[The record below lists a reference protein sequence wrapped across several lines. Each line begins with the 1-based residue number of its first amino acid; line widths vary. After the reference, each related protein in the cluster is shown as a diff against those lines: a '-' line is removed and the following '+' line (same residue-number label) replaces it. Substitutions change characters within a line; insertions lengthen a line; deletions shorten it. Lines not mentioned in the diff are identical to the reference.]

1 MGKSKFILVH
11 KNKVED
17 KKIGTRSLFWYD
29 PFYKT
34 LLTFDGIALSFFVKK
49 ETYIYTD
56 DGNTEIFKDRYNKPL
71 TEASITT
78 IIEYL
83 ENYKNSKEYYR
94 RINPLLGLLKGFD
107 CSGWNNLTVLHY
119 GH

>member
-1 MGKSKFILVH
+1 MGYESKLYI
-11 KNKVED
+11 VEKTD
-17 KKIGTRSLFWYD
+17 CFMVNEKRYARVIATYD
-29 PFYKT
+29 MCKFNA
-34 LLTFDGIALSFFVKK
+34 FDDIFQE
-49 ETYIYTD
+49 ETDCYIYTD